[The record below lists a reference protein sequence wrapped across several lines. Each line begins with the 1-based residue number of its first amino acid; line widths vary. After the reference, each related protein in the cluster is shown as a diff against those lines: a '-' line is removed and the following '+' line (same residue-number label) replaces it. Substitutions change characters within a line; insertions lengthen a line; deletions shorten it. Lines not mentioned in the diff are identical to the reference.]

1 MPVFEPNLARSRA
14 DEAWAQR
21 YSRVRAATLTLVDGL
36 TAEDAQIQSMP
47 DASPS
52 KWHLAHTTWFFE
64 QFVLLSQSGYR
75 PVDAQWLVLFN
86 SYYQAAGPMHAR
98 PRRGLLSRPNF
109 AQVLAYR
116 ATIDAAMR
124 DYLQRDLDLTA
135 LAVVELGL
143 QHEQQHQ
150 ELILT
155 DIQHAFAQN
164 PLQPALRALPA
175 APASVSHSRH
185 PQPSVP
191 DTAYLPHPLGRASRG
206 TSPSMD
212 VAPALR
218 FCAGRE
224 GIVEIGHHG
233 AGFAF
238 DCETPRHRTVLHP
251 HALANRPV
259 SNAEFRQFIEDGGYR
274 QPALWLSEGWN
285 TVQQQGW
292 QRPLYWNEDLHSA
305 FTLGG
310 CLPLDPQAPVTQVS
324 YFEADAFARWAGCRL
339 PTEAEWESAAAALP
353 DRSGNFVESGFLRPL
368 AAPAG
373 DGVQQLFGD
382 VWEWTGSPYVS
393 YPGYRP
399 LPGALG
405 EYNGKFM
412 CGQWVLRGG
421 SCATPADHIRA
432 SYRNFFYPADRW
444 QFSGLRLAKDR

>member
-1 MPVFEPNLARSRA
+1 MPVYEPILARSRA

-36 TAEDAQIQSMP
+36 SAEDAQIQSMP

-64 QFVLLSQSGYR
+64 QFVLLAQSGYR

-98 PRRGLLSRPNF
+98 PRRGLLSRPGL

-116 ATIDAAMR
+116 ETIDAAMG
-124 DYLQRDLDLTA
+124 DYLQRELDLTA

-175 APASVSHSRH
+175 APTTR
-185 PQPSVP
+185 PQP
-191 DTAYLPHPLGRASRG
+191 
-206 TSPSMD
+206 
-212 VAPALR
+212 LR

-224 GIVEIGHHG
+224 GIVEIGHGG

-238 DCETPRHRTVLHP
+238 DCETPRHRTLLHP

-259 SNAEFRQFIEDGGYR
+259 SNAEFRQFIADGGYR

-421 SCATPADHIRA
+421 SCATPGDHIRA

>member
-1 MPVFEPNLARSRA
+1 MPVYEPILARSRA

-36 TAEDAQIQSMP
+36 SAEDAQIQSMP

-64 QFVLLSQSGYR
+64 QFVLLAQSGYR

-98 PRRGLLSRPNF
+98 PRRGLLSRPGL

-116 ATIDAAMR
+116 ETIDAAMG
-124 DYLQRDLDLTA
+124 DYLQRELDLTA

-175 APASVSHSRH
+175 APITR
-185 PQPSVP
+185 PQP
-191 DTAYLPHPLGRASRG
+191 
-206 TSPSMD
+206 
-212 VAPALR
+212 LR

-224 GIVEIGHHG
+224 GIVEIGHGG

-238 DCETPRHRTVLHP
+238 DCETPRHRTLLHP

-259 SNAEFRQFIEDGGYR
+259 SNAEFRQFIADGGYR

-368 AAPAG
+368 AALAG

-421 SCATPADHIRA
+421 SCATPGDHIRA